1 MSAGGAA
8 EGGDLPPHQAAHR
21 GDEGATD
28 REREKDLQGGTC
40 RHGFSLTVMAI
51 DFTLPP
57 DVEAIRQ
64 RTREFHQMT
73 IAKNVIAAWQEAVS
87 LQSALDDLTL

>member
-1 MSAGGAA
+1 
-8 EGGDLPPHQAAHR
+8 
-21 GDEGATD
+21 
-28 REREKDLQGGTC
+28 
-40 RHGFSLTVMAI
+40 MAI

>member
-8 EGGDLPPHQAAHR
+8 EGGDLPPGQTAHGR
-21 GDEGATD
+21 DEGATHC
-28 REREKDLQGGTC
+28 ESEKDLQGGTC

-57 DVEAIRQ
+57 DAEAIRQ
-64 RTREFHQMT
+64 RTREF
-73 IAKNVIAAWQEAVS
+73 VEG
-87 LQSALDDLTL
+87 LTL